1 MATNAEKEQIDN
13 PLNLSSSE
21 LQSTESAP
29 EEDSKATAGSR
40 GRSRSRNR
48 SRSRGRHASRSKSV
62 VRSGDRSQSINPK
75 SGEGGNCSTWADK
88 VKGSATT
95 DKSPPTGG
103 QSSDNRR
110 LAWADD
116 ARTEP

>member
-62 VRSGDRSQSINPK
+62 VRSGGSEPVDQPEIRRRRQLFHVGRQSQGI
-75 SGEGGNCSTWADK
+75 GNDGQ
-88 VKGSATT
+88 VATY
-95 DKSPPTGG
+95 
-103 QSSDNRR
+103 RR
-110 LAWADD
+110 
-116 ARTEP
+116 PIF